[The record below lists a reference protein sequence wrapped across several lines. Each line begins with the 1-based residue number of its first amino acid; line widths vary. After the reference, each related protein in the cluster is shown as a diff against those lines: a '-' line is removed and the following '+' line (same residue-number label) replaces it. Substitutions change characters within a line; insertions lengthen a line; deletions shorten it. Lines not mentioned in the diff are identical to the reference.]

1 MRKRLEDNENDDINM
16 RDSVIVNNYI
26 RNMLDVI
33 GKINVMVNSYCGRL
47 EKEILRTG
55 RPIVRAR
62 KLVPQQL
69 TQQLLAFLPC
79 WDMVSS

>member
-1 MRKRLEDNENDDINM
+1 MKMMIYKMRA
-16 RDSVIVNNYI
+16 SVIVNNYI
-26 RNMLDVI
+26 RNMLDI
-33 GKINVMVNSYCGRL
+33 LGKINVMVNSYCGRL

-62 KLVPQQL
+62 TLVPQQL
-69 TQQLLAFLPC
+69 AQQLLAFLPC